1 MRMLVNGEVDI
12 PKNLMVYMVS
22 EEVKPSEMSAI
33 DKVLSV
39 DTERVA
45 LMAKLKEVEDREE
58 PNLELMEKLNERLEE
73 IDADSA
79 EVRAAEILAGLGLD
93 SFTM

>member
-79 EVRAAEILAGLGLD
+79 EVRAAEILAGLGFD